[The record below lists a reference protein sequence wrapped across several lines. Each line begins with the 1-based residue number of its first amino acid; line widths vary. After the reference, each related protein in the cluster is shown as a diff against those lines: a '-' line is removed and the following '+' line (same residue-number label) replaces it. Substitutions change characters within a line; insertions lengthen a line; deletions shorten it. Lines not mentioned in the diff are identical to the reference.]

1 MKKSPEVWD
10 FIVLSY
16 VICDT
21 QSKSVTA
28 DWKMDVVEMAK
39 YVGVQ
44 STEYIMY
51 ANMILGVPYTSK

>member
-1 MKKSPEVWD
+1 
-10 FIVLSY
+10 
-16 VICDT
+16 
-21 QSKSVTA
+21 
-28 DWKMDVVEMAK
+28 MDVVEMAK